1 VNVFAIFLTWFWG
14 ALEVA
19 LLVRDVVR
27 GKGGTGQDRGTRRV
41 NFLTFLAAILAAN
54 GVHAL
59 LGDQSAWQIGSR
71 HADLA
76 VAAMLAGLVLR
87 IWAIAT
93 LGREFRTSVEVEA
106 GQAVVEAGPYRWI
119 RHPSYTG
126 LLLILIG
133 SGLTIGDWL
142 ALIITALIP
151 TAALLRRI
159 SVEERTLVD
168 VLGQPY
174 LDYQSHT
181 KRLLPG
187 LW

>member
-1 VNVFAIFLTWFWG
+1 
-14 ALEVA
+14 
-19 LLVRDVVR
+19 
-27 GKGGTGQDRGTRRV
+27 
-41 NFLTFLAAILAAN
+41 
-54 GVHAL
+54 
-59 LGDQSAWQIGSR
+59 
-71 HADLA
+71 
-76 VAAMLAGLVLR
+76 
-87 IWAIAT
+87 
-93 LGREFRTSVEVEA
+93 VEVEA

-133 SGLTIGDWL
+133 SGLAICDWL
-142 ALIITALIP
+142 ALIITALVP